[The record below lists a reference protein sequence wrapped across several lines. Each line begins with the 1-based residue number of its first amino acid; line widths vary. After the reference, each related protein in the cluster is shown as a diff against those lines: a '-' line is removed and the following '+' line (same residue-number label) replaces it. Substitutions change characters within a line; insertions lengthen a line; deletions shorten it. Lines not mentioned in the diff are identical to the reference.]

1 MNANIPDSNVL
12 MDEVNFGLNMIH
24 VLVFDGVNR
33 YVDDA
38 DIVAMDKRTLVWGQ
52 QTVRTSLFLTALIGF
67 QLKVVVKV
75 MDKPSGQRTP
85 TIRECAERGRFAYNG

>member
-24 VLVFDGVNR
+24 VLVFDRVNR

-38 DIVAMDKRTLVWGQ
+38 DIVAMDKRTLV
-52 QTVRTSLFLTALIGF
+52 
-67 QLKVVVKV
+67 
-75 MDKPSGQRTP
+75 
-85 TIRECAERGRFAYNG
+85 